1 MQLPAH
7 AGSSLADF
15 STLKM
20 EAIRSSETSVQSTT
34 MQLPAHAG
42 SSLADFST
50 LKMEAIRFSETSV
63 QSTTSTRRHTSE
75 DGILHS
81 HRCENLKSYNI
92 VLISVVDIRAFFG
105 LRIPHELFLT
115 SLTFQLTISAV

>member
-1 MQLPAH
+1 MRISSVFDLAAVWKAGLQFLAAAIFLLYYNVHTLYVTHPCLRKIMLNGLYYVITSLENSLPAH

-20 EAIRSSETSVQSTT
+20 EAIWS
-34 MQLPAHAG
+34 
-42 SSLADFST
+42 
-50 LKMEAIRFSETSV
+50 SETSV

-81 HRCENLKSYNI
+81 HRRENLKSYI
-92 VLISVVDIRAFFG
+92 VYNLV
-105 LRIPHELFLT
+105 
-115 SLTFQLTISAV
+115 